1 MVSEDGSL
9 QVGDVLTPHVN
20 YARRLGLA
28 QHHTGTHLLAAAL
41 RQALLQKENSKGE
54 TGKRSENA
62 SVETEKRVIK
72 QKGSLVE
79 EKRLRFDFDWD
90 APLTNQQIEA
100 VELYV
105 QRAVRETFW
114 PPVQNCGASKLYTQR

>member
-1 MVSEDGSL
+1 M
-9 QVGDVLTPHVN
+9 GDVLTPHVN

-41 RQALLQKENSKGE
+41 RQALLQENSKGE
-54 TGKRSENA
+54 SGKRSENA
-62 SVETEKRVIK
+62 FIEAEKRVIK

-105 QRAVRETFW
+105 QRAVCETF
-114 PPVQNCGASKLYTQR
+114 

>member
-1 MVSEDGSL
+1 M
-9 QVGDVLTPHVN
+9 N

-41 RQALLQKENSKGE
+41 RQALLEKDSSKKE
-54 TGKRSENA
+54 TGRGTEDKG
-62 SVETEKRVIK
+62 VETEARTIK

-79 EKRLRFDFDWD
+79 ERRLRFDFDWD

-100 VELYV
+100 IELYV
-105 QRAVRETFW
+105 QRAVT
-114 PPVQNCGASKLYTQR
+114 QNSYHRHFVTRSTASALGALVGN